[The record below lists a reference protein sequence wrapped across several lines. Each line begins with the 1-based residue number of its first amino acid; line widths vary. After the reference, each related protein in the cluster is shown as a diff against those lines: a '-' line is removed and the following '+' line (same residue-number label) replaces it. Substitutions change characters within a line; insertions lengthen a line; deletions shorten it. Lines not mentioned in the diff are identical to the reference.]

1 MGNTKMKLI
10 NLAKIFL
17 TLVVAINLLATCE
30 AKKVKKHSVLIPRKD
45 LYILAGEGE
54 VCSKSTPNF
63 PPTKCAHPFVCKP
76 MASDMNRGM
85 TGMSSYC
92 QRATGLIKPTVIDNV
107 IPIPKPSIRIVK
119 EGKVCYRSTPN
130 FPISICEKGLE
141 CKVRPGTQLGMTGGA
156 KICQKPTKVWSHTG
170 GNQIIK
176 PVIMTGGHGRGLP
189 PAPTTYHYISKTITT
204 KPIEHVTLG
213 GDASSLPPRRAF
225 LGDVCFKPT
234 PDFPRTMCE
243 RGLECRENDYRG
255 HKGMSKFCHLAVVI
269 AKLGEVCRKP
279 IPNFPKTKC
288 ASGLE
293 CRVRDSTPRGMTG
306 VSAICQ
312 KPKTLHYFSQTI
324 TRKPIE
330 PIMLGGNGRG
340 INPNLGQFQ
349 KNLVI

>member
-30 AKKVKKHSVLIPRKD
+30 AKKVKKHSAIPPRIG
-45 LYILAGEGE
+45 YILAGEGE

-63 PPTKCAHPFVCKP
+63 APTKCAHPFVCKP
-76 MASDMNRGM
+76 MASDMHRGM

-130 FPISICEKGLE
+130 FPITICEKGLK
-141 CKVRPGTQLGMTGGA
+141 CQVRPGTQLGMTGGA
-156 KICQKPTKVWSHTG
+156 KICQKPVWSHTG
-170 GNQIIK
+170 GNQIIRPSK
-176 PVIMTGGHGRGLP
+176 PLIMTGGNGT
-189 PAPTTYHYISKTITT
+189 A
-204 KPIEHVTLG
+204 
-213 GDASSLPPRRAF
+213 LPPRWA
-225 LGDVCFKPT
+225 
-234 PDFPRTMCE
+234 
-243 RGLECRENDYRG
+243 Y
-255 HKGMSKFCHLAVVI
+255 
-269 AKLGEVCRKP
+269 LGEVCRKST
-279 IPNFPKTKC
+279 PNFPKTKC
-288 ASGLE
+288 DRGLE
-293 CRVRDSTPRGMTG
+293 CRVPDSTPRGMTG
-306 VSAICQ
+306 VASICQ
-312 KPKTLHYFSQTI
+312 KPKITHYFSQTI

>member
-176 PVIMTGGHGRGLP
+176 PVIMTGGHGIGLP
-189 PAPTTYHYISKTITT
+189 PAPKPTKVWNYSDRMPKT
-204 KPIEHVTLG
+204 G
-213 GDASSLPPRRAF
+213 GGGSALPPRRAQ
-225 LGDVCFKPT
+225 
-234 PDFPRTMCE
+234 
-243 RGLECRENDYRG
+243 
-255 HKGMSKFCHLAVVI
+255 
-269 AKLGEVCRKP
+269 LGEVCRKP

>member
-170 GNQIIK
+170 GNQIIRPSK
-176 PVIMTGGHGRGLP
+176 PLIMTGGGGRGLP
-189 PAPTTYHYISKTITT
+189 PAPKTYHYISKTITT
-204 KPIEHVTLG
+204 KPIEPIMLG
-213 GDASSLPPRRAF
+213 GNGTALPPRWA
-225 LGDVCFKPT
+225 
-234 PDFPRTMCE
+234 
-243 RGLECRENDYRG
+243 Y
-255 HKGMSKFCHLAVVI
+255 
-269 AKLGEVCRKP
+269 LGEVCRKST
-279 IPNFPKTKC
+279 PNFPKTKC
-288 ASGLE
+288 DRGLE
-293 CRVRDSTPRGMTG
+293 CRVPDSTPRGMTG

>member
-17 TLVVAINLLATCE
+17 TIVVAINLLATCE
-30 AKKVKKHSVLIPRKD
+30 AKKVKKHSVLIKPRIG
-45 LYILAGEGE
+45 YILAGEGE
-54 VCSKSTPNF
+54 VCRKSTPNF
-63 PPTKCAHPFVCKP
+63 PPTKCAPSFVCKP
-76 MASDMNRGM
+76 MASDMHRGM

-92 QRATGLIKPTVIDNV
+92 QRATGLIKPTFTDNL
-107 IPIPKPSIRIVK
+107 IPLPKPSLHIVK
-119 EGKVCYRSTPN
+119 EGKVCYRSIPN
-130 FPISICEKGLE
+130 FPKTICMKGLE
-141 CKVRPGTQLGMTGGA
+141 CKIRPGTNPYMPGTA

-234 PDFPRTMCE
+234 PDFP
-243 RGLECRENDYRG
+243 
-255 HKGMSKFCHLAVVI
+255 
-269 AKLGEVCRKP
+269 
-279 IPNFPKTKC
+279 KTKC

-312 KPKTLHYFSQTI
+312 KPKMIFSQTI
-324 TRKPIE
+324 TRNPIE
-330 PIMLGGNGRG
+330 PIMTGGNGRG

>member
-30 AKKVKKHSVLIPRKD
+30 AKKVKKHSAIPPRIG
-45 LYILAGEGE
+45 YILAGEGE

-63 PPTKCAHPFVCKP
+63 APTKCAHPFVCKP

-107 IPIPKPSIRIVK
+107 IPIPKPSLRIVK
-119 EGKVCYRSTPN
+119 EGKVCRKST
-130 FPISICEKGLE
+130 
-141 CKVRPGTQLGMTGGA
+141 
-156 KICQKPTKVWSHTG
+156 
-170 GNQIIK
+170 
-176 PVIMTGGHGRGLP
+176 
-189 PAPTTYHYISKTITT
+189 
-204 KPIEHVTLG
+204 
-213 GDASSLPPRRAF
+213 
-225 LGDVCFKPT
+225 
-234 PDFPRTMCE
+234 
-243 RGLECRENDYRG
+243 
-255 HKGMSKFCHLAVVI
+255 
-269 AKLGEVCRKP
+269 
-279 IPNFPKTKC
+279 PNFPKTKC
-288 ASGLE
+288 DRGLE
-293 CRVRDSTPRGMTG
+293 CRVPDSTPRGMTG
-306 VSAICQ
+306 VASICQ
-312 KPKTLHYFSQTI
+312 KPKMTHYFSQTI